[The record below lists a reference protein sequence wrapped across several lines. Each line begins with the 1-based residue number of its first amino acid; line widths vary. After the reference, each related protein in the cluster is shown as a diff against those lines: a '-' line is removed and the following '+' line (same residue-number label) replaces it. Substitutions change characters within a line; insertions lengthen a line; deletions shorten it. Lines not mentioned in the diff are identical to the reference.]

1 MSIQLQLRRGTTAE
15 NNGFTGAPGE
25 VTVDTTA
32 NLLRV
37 HDGSTV
43 GGTIAG
49 KVYTAGTGLTVNA
62 SDEFSVADNGIS
74 ALQLNVSG
82 NGAAGEALLSD
93 GDGSFSFGPAGATI
107 TDDTTT
113 DSSFYP
119 TLSDSTTG
127 SFTSANVSSTK
138 LFFNPSSGTLNATT
152 FNSLS
157 DEREKKNI
165 ETLDSALDK
174 TLSLRGVSFTYT
186 DTDIDSIGVIAQ
198 EIEEVIPEVVST
210 GSDGL
215 KSVSYGNIV
224 GLLIEAIKDQQNQI
238 DELKDQIESK

>member
-15 NNGFTGAPGE
+15 NDGFTGAPGE

-43 GGTIAG
+43 GGVVAG
-49 KVYTAGTGLTVNA
+49 
-62 SDEFSVADNGIS
+62 VADNSIG
-74 ALQLNVSG
+74 ALQLNVDG
-82 NGAAGEALLSD
+82 NGSAGEALLSD

-127 SFTSANVSSTK
+127 LFTSANVSSTK

-198 EIEEVIPEVVST
+198 EIEDVIPEVVST

-238 DELKDQIESK
+238 NELKDQIESK

>member
-1 MSIQLQLRRGTTAE
+1 MAVQLQLRRGTTAE

-25 VTVDTTA
+25 LTVDTTT

-37 HDGSTV
+37 HDGATV
-43 GGTIAG
+43 GGIIVG
-49 KVYTAGTGLTVNA
+49 
-62 SDEFSVADNGIS
+62 VADNSVG

-82 NGAAGEALLSD
+82 NGTPGEALLSN

-107 TDDTTT
+107 SDDTAT

-165 ETLDSALDK
+165 KTLDSALDK
-174 TLSLRGVSFTYT
+174 TLSLRGVSFTYN

-198 EIEEVIPEVVST
+198 EVEEVIPEVVST
-210 GSDGL
+210 GSDDL

-224 GLLIEAIKDQQNQI
+224 GLLIEAIKEQQNQI
-238 DELKDQIESK
+238 NVLKDQTESK